1 MPEGE
6 ETLAA
11 FADLIQNEFEV
22 RCRLMESSDQYA
34 RERIDGLKSNLQS
47 LMVDYQNAVQSMG
60 AETAILKR
68 AMAQCLSIVSNALTK
83 ERVPKPK
90 GFRGARNAKE
100 LENFLWNIE

>member
-1 MPEGE
+1 M
-6 ETLAA
+6 AA

-22 RCRLMESSDQYA
+22 RRRLMESSTQYA
-34 RERIDGLKSNLQS
+34 RERIDGLKSDLQS
-47 LMVDYQNAVQSMG
+47 LMVDYQKAIQSMG

-68 AMAQCLSIVSNALTK
+68 VMAQCLSIVLDALPK
-83 ERVPKPK
+83 ERVPQPK